1 MKKFPKKVKVG
12 RTKYKVIFD
21 DNDVTLQ
28 GDEGIC
34 FGTPPEIHINQD
46 TPVPG
51 SVLLEEIIHAVELE
65 FDIRILVD
73 DAQHSTLCELLYVT
87 LRENNLLSPNLFKL
101 DSIEQKKN

>member
-1 MKKFPKKVKVG
+1 MKKFPKKIKVG
-12 RTKYKVIFD
+12 RTKYKIIFD

-28 GDEGIC
+28 GDDGVC
-34 FGTPPEIHINQD
+34 FGTPAEIHINQD

-73 DAQHSTLCELLYVT
+73 DAQHSTLCELLYVA
-87 LRENNLLSPNLFKL
+87 LRENNLLNSKIYNK
-101 DSIEQKKN
+101 DAIEKKKK